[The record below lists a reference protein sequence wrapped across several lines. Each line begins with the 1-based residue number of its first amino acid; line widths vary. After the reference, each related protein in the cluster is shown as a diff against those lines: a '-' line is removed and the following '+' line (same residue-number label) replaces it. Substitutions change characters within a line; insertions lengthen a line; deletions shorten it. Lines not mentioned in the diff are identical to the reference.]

1 MNEFLNLSD
10 KHVDVL
16 KRMLSD
22 SLNKKMEF
30 EIRFGK
36 FYQDQNKEKHRS
48 FDSNIEIENYYKL
61 KKMLSQVEHDTLLTD
76 EYIYKNPTEQG
87 NIKRIIDLKDNSET
101 FMVKNVVKTY
111 DIYDYD
117 IRFSSSYEKTYDKSK
132 VMDLENYELIRKKNR
147 TTYKFPFGKLD
158 LTIVEQQFKNGK
170 TQLKY
175 EVEFEINNFDLNSIL
190 GTVTFILQTRQD
202 SFYVISNMERRY
214 VLSEY
219 KTLIN
224 ANYFIGAQPETLH
237 KDKISMLY
245 KNYSV
250 TDKADGERAFMII
263 DKVGNVYY
271 IDNNLNRVTKTNLK
285 SKRYINTLIDGEI
298 VKQNDKI
305 VFLAFDLVFYNGK
318 DLRNNTE
325 YKLKQRLD
333 RLNHILSTID
343 HNKFYLLKLK
353 KYYYNNVFLGSKI
366 ILSNVNEKGDYNIKI
381 NDIDIIYKNDGLVYT
396 PMDEPY
402 PKSKKWT
409 TLLKWKPA
417 ELTTIDFYSKK
428 ISTENGLSRWQLFV
442 QHPVESVENLDK
454 GSKIKNVTE
463 TVLFDI
469 SKLCSIESTGEMIYE
484 TVFSDKLIDETTGE
498 QYQTNTVIEYK
509 WDKLEKHFVPIRT
522 RWDKTINPKKHG
534 NFSEVACDIWNNINN
549 PIEKETLFK
558 FKNVSSNSDFFFERM
573 RRFHNKVKE
582 YLYNTYCKDT
592 EYLLELC
599 SGKGGDLHKWIHNDI
614 KNVHGYDIS
623 EKNITECNRRV
634 QQLKTKTPIVNNYNF
649 FKLDLTR
656 SNSYEIIYK
665 NNSNMF
671 NIICCQF
678 GIHYFFES
686 EKYFNNIL
694 EILNNTL
701 INNGYFI
708 VTFMD
713 NEMIDNLFNNKNMCY
728 YEKDNEI
735 LYLLERENISSI
747 YGNKLNITLNG
758 NNILGEGSE
767 EWIINFNNFKQI
779 MESNGYKC
787 IESELFKNLYDSSFD
802 LQDFEFDISFLNR
815 YCVFQKIN
823 SDNTGKL
830 ENVEAEKLVKISNQI
845 IDEISNINTT
855 FTFDTI
861 NLHKN
866 DISVHKVTS
875 LYDIV
880 DTINCIEYKYY
891 KNKVSNKIIDSNP
904 NTTFNDITTLFND
917 LNIIYEPIFVSDP
930 LNFDNY
936 KDNMSNIY
944 FTYYKH
950 MIEKRKDEITNE
962 NEDIEYNNWYI
973 IMYKDQILFNKPKIN
988 VKNDELIETTAEEIT
1003 EEITEQITEEITEKI
1018 TEKITEEISEVKENS
1033 NLINNNEIKEQIK
1046 IEWDEIKQNNKIT
1059 VKVLKE
1065 LLLKLDLKV
1074 SGKKEELQSRL
1085 ESRLNNCL
1093 F

>member
-1 MNEFLNLSD
+1 MAEFLNLSD

-36 FYQDQNKEKHRS
+36 FYQDQNKEKHKN

-61 KKMLSQVEHDTLLTD
+61 KKMLSRVEQDTLLTE
-76 EYIYKNPTEQG
+76 EYIYKNPNEQG
-87 NIKRIIDLKDNSET
+87 NIKRIVNKKDNSET

-117 IRFSSSYEKTYDKSK
+117 IRFSSSYEKGYDKSK
-132 VMDLENYELIRKKNR
+132 IMDLENYELIRKKNR
-147 TTYKFPFGKLD
+147 TTYKFPFGKID

-170 TQLKY
+170 TQSKY
-175 EVEFEINNFDLNSIL
+175 EVEFEITNFDLNSIL
-190 GTVTFILQTRQD
+190 GTVTFVLQTRQD

-237 KDKISMLY
+237 KEKISMLY

-263 DKVGNVYY
+263 DKSGHVYY
-271 IDNNLNRVTKTNLK
+271 IDNNLNRVTKTNLI
-285 SKRYINTLIDGEI
+285 SKRYTNTLIDGEI

-333 RLNHILSTID
+333 RLNHILSTVD
-343 HNKFYLLKLK
+343 NSKFYLLKIK

-366 ILSNVNEKGDYNIKI
+366 ILDNVDEKGDYNIKI
-381 NDIDIIYKNDGLVYT
+381 NDTNITYKNDGLVYT

-442 QHPVESVENLDK
+442 QHPVESDDK
-454 GSKIKNVTE
+454 VNKIKNITE

-469 SKLCSIESTGEMIYE
+469 SKLCSFENIGEMTYE
-484 TVFSDKLIDETTGE
+484 TVFSDQLIDETTGE

-558 FKNVSSNSDFFFERM
+558 FKNISSNSDFFFERM

-582 YLYNTYCKDT
+582 YLYNKYCKDT

-634 QQLKTKTPIVNNYNF
+634 QQLRTKSPIVNNYNF

-656 SNSYEIIYK
+656 SDSYEIIYK
-665 NNSNMF
+665 NNPDLF

-686 EKYFNNIL
+686 ERYFNNIL
-694 EILNNTL
+694 EILDKTL

-713 NEMIDNLFNNKNMCY
+713 DEMINKLFNNKNMCY

-735 LYLLERENISSI
+735 LYLLEKENISGI

-767 EWIINFNNFKQI
+767 EWIINFNNFKQ
-779 MESNGYKC
+779 MMQSNGYKC
-787 IESELFKNLYDSSFD
+787 IESDIFQNLYDKSFE

-823 SDNTGKL
+823 SDNVEELKNTAKL
-830 ENVEAEKLVKISNQI
+830 ENVEAVKLIKISNQI
-845 IDEISNINTT
+845 IDEISNINTK

-866 DISVHKVTS
+866 NISVHKVST

-891 KNKVSNKIIDSNP
+891 KNIVSNKIIDSNP
-904 NTTFNDITTLFND
+904 NNTFKDIVTLFND
-917 LNIIYEPIFVSDP
+917 LNIIHEPIFVSDP

-936 KDNMSNIY
+936 KDNASNIY

-950 MIEKRKDEITNE
+950 MVEKRKDEITNV

-973 IMYKDQILFNKPKIN
+973 IMYKDQILFNKPKIEEIN
-988 VKNDELIETTAEEIT
+988 ETIT
-1003 EEITEQITEEITEKI
+1003 EETSKEIIEETSKEITK
-1018 TEKITEEISEVKENS
+1018 EIDINENS
-1033 NLINNNEIKEQIK
+1033 KSNIDNYSINGNEIKEKIK
-1046 IEWDEIKQNNKIT
+1046 LEWDEIKQNNKIT
-1059 VKVLKE
+1059 IKVLKE

-1074 SGKKEELQSRL
+1074 YGKKDELQKRL
-1085 ESRLNNCL
+1085 ENRLNNCL

>member
-1 MNEFLNLSD
+1 MSEFLNLSD

-22 SLNKKMEF
+22 SLNKNMEF

-36 FYQDQNKEKHRS
+36 FYQDQGKEKYKS
-48 FDSNIEIENYYKL
+48 FESNFEIENYYKL
-61 KKMLSQVEHDTLLTD
+61 KKMLRKVEHEEVITD
-76 EYIYKNPTEQG
+76 EYIYKNPTEHG
-87 NIKRIIDLKDNSET
+87 NIKRIVNKQDSSET
-101 FMVKNVVKTY
+101 FMVKNVAKTY

-117 IRFSSSYEKTYDKSK
+117 IRFSSSYEKGYDKSK
-132 VMDLENYELIRKKNR
+132 IDDLENYDLVRRKSR
-147 TTYKFPFGKLD
+147 TSYKFGFGKLD
-158 LTIVEQQFKNGK
+158 LTIVKQEFKNGK
-170 TQLKY
+170 TQFKY
-175 EVEFEINNFDLNSIL
+175 EVEFEISNFDINSIL

-219 KTLIN
+219 RNLIN

-237 KDKISMLY
+237 KEKISMLY

-263 DKVGNVYY
+263 DKIGNLYF
-271 IDNNLNRVTKTNLK
+271 IDNNLNKVTKTNLN
-285 SKRYINTLIDGEI
+285 SKKYTNTLIDGEI

-333 RLNHILSTID
+333 RLNHILLTVES
-343 HNKFYLLKLK
+343 NQFYLLKLK

-366 ILSNVNEKGDYNIKI
+366 ILDNVDQNGDYKLKI

-402 PKSKKWT
+402 PKSRKWT
-409 TLLKWKPA
+409 SLLKWKPA

-428 ISTENGLSRWQLFV
+428 ISSENGLSRWQLFV
-442 QHPVESVENLDK
+442 QHPVESVDK
-454 GSKIKNVTE
+454 TDKIKNVTE

-469 SKLCSIESTGEMIYE
+469 SKLCSIENGTEMTYE
-484 TVFSDKLIDETTGE
+484 TVFSDSLIDETTAE
-498 QYQTNTVIEYK
+498 SYKTNTVIEYK

-558 FKNVSSNSDFFFERM
+558 FKNISSNSDFFFERM

-582 YLYNTYCKDT
+582 YLYNKYCKDT

-614 KNVHGYDIS
+614 KNVYGYDVS
-623 EKNITECNRRV
+623 DKNITECNRRV
-634 QQLKTKTPIVNNYNF
+634 QTLQSKSPIVNNYKF
-649 FKLDLTR
+649 FKLDLTT

-665 NNSNMF
+665 NNQTLF
-671 NIICCQF
+671 NTICCHF

-694 EILNNTL
+694 EILNTVL
-701 INNGYFI
+701 VNNGYFI

-713 NEMIDNLFNNKNMCY
+713 NEKIDELFNNKDMCY

-735 LYLLERENISSI
+735 LYLLERQNTPSI

-758 NNILGEGSE
+758 NNILSDGSE
-767 EWIINFNNFKQI
+767 EWIINFNNFKTI

-787 IESELFKNLYDSSFD
+787 IESDLFKNLYDSTYD

-823 SDNTGKL
+823 SDNLEYSNTDKL
-830 ENVEAEKLVKISNQI
+830 MKMSNQI
-845 IDEISNINTT
+845 IDEISNINTQ
-855 FTFDTI
+855 FNFDTI
-861 NLHKN
+861 NLHQN
-866 DISVHKVTS
+866 DISVYKVSS
-875 LYDIV
+875 LYDII

-891 KNKVSNKIIDSNP
+891 KNTVSNKIIESHP
-904 NTTFNDITTLFND
+904 NITFNDIITLFND
-917 LNIIYEPIFVSDP
+917 LNIIYQPIFVSDP
-930 LNFDNY
+930 LNFENY
-936 KDNMSNIY
+936 KDNINNIY

-950 MIEKRKDEITNE
+950 MVEKRNNEITNE

-973 IMYKDQILFNKPKIN
+973 IMYKDQLLFNKPKNNIDN
-988 VKNDELIETTAEEIT
+988 KEIELEIT
-1003 EEITEQITEEITEKI
+1003 ENEINKKIESEITENEINKNIEN
-1018 TEKITEEISEVKENS
+1018 EINKENEIVNENS
-1033 NLINNNEIKEQIK
+1033 SKFEINNDEIKEKVKMEWEKIK
-1046 IEWDEIKQNNKIT
+1046 NTNKIT
-1059 VKVLKE
+1059 IKILKE

-1074 SGKKEELQSRL
+1074 SGKKDEMQKRL
-1085 ESRLNNCL
+1085 ENRLNNSL